1 WSSARRVGGTAI
13 GAASRSGAG
22 SASTQARRRCRQ
34 PPFARAWARRRYRS
48 DLRRPPR
55 RDGSPA
61 RAVLAQADARFEV
74 QCGQR
79 FAAAGIVVAHHTH
92 SFVTGAA
99 GAAGLGSRWFTWRTS
114 RKTANAT
121 MMKLINVLKN

>member
-1 WSSARRVGGTAI
+1 
-13 GAASRSGAG
+13 SRSGAG
-22 SASTQARRRCRQ
+22 SSSTPGNGPAV
-34 PPFARAWARRRYRS
+34 PPATRIFRFSGERNF
-48 DLRRPPR
+48 
-55 RDGSPA
+55 G
-61 RAVLAQADARFEV
+61 VLAQADARFDV

-99 GAAGLGSRWFTWRTS
+99 EAAGLGSRWFTWRTS

-121 MMKLINVLKN
+121 MMKLINVFKNTP